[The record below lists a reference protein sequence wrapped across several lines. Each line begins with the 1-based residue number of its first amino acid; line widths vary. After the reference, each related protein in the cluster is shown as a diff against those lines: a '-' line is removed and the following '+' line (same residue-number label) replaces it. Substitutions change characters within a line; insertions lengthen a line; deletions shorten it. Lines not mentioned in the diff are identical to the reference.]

1 MNLSIFYFSLASL
14 VLSPGSGVTQDV
26 PPSATGSALLEQ
38 CRRGAPECGA
48 YLQGMLDELI
58 VRRAVCG
65 APRYDR
71 QRLRQAYLRWAESE
85 TYLRDK
91 HMAAGANE
99 ALTRA
104 WPCAR
109 QIDPGSS

>member
-1 MNLSIFYFSLASL
+1 MNLGIFYFSLASL
-14 VLSPGSGVTQDV
+14 VVSPGSGVTQDV

-38 CRRGAPECGA
+38 CIRGAPECGA

-71 QRLRQAYLRWAESE
+71 QRLRHVPCSVEVACRVRSPCGLVNPARAIDSPP
-85 TYLRDK
+85 
-91 HMAAGANE
+91 GA
-99 ALTRA
+99 
-104 WPCAR
+104 C
-109 QIDPGSS
+109 

>member
-1 MNLSIFYFSLASL
+1 MKLGIFFAAASL
-14 VLSPGSGVTQDV
+14 VATPSLGLTQDV
-26 PPSATGSALLEQ
+26 PPSARGSALLEQ
-38 CRRGAPECGA
+38 CRREAPECGA

-99 ALTRA
+99 ALTKA

-109 QIDPGSS
+109 QIDPSSS